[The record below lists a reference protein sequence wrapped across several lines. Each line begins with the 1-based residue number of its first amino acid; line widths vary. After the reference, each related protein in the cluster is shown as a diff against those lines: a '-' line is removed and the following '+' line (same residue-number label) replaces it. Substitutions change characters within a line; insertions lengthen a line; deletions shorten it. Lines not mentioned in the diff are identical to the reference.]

1 MDKKNTLIGI
11 SLIFAAFALFFFESQ
26 RLQEQQREAREAAP
40 TQTEARP
47 DVSERIERGLDDEDD
62 DELVLGRPT
71 TLPSEDDEDLF
82 GTVTIQDTEE
92 ELEIARPVQQDVDR
106 PSEKTETLRNDFIE
120 VDFTSRGGA
129 IREVRFLQ
137 TLRGGPDHYVFNE
150 GQDLPALNLSLA
162 RADGSLREYRRT
174 FEITEKSSRH
184 IVFEF
189 QESEGLLIRRTFRLS
204 NNDDLDPY
212 EIRHELEFFNQSETA
227 LGLPEIY
234 LSLGVALPV
243 ESDRRGEFLNL
254 GYYNGD
260 RARFRGPRH
269 FRGSGGFFGIGARA
283 PRPFYEERVSP
294 LLWATVKNQFFTTII
309 TPDSPGSSVRGNM
322 VTIPAKEPGKPPI
335 MAVTGNAGF
344 TIPAIPA
351 GGSRLLAANVYI
363 GPKEFL
369 RLQAMNHNQDL
380 VMKFG
385 WFGFFS
391 KILLSF
397 MHLIHNFIP
406 SWGWS
411 IVVMTICLKLLFW
424 PLTGKAAK
432 SQKRMSKIAEPMK
445 ALQEKYKDNPQKKQ
459 QEMIKLFKQY
469 KVNPAA
475 GCLPILVQIPIFIGL
490 FWMLRSASELRMAP
504 FLWVQD
510 LSQPDT
516 LFHIFG
522 LPFNLLPLIMGTT
535 MFIQMRI
542 VPMSP
547 TMDPMQRKIFQFLP
561 LIFLVIL
568 YNFSAGLVLYW
579 TVQNLLTILQT
590 WTIHRRPD
598 PELEALGVP
607 ADGKVEA
614 STEKVVNPNRKKAPP
629 AKKNA
634 ARKRPKGR

>member
-1 MDKKNTLIGI
+1 
-11 SLIFAAFALFFFESQ
+11 
-26 RLQEQQREAREAAP
+26 
-40 TQTEARP
+40 
-47 DVSERIERGLDDEDD
+47 
-62 DELVLGRPT
+62 
-71 TLPSEDDEDLF
+71 
-82 GTVTIQDTEE
+82 
-92 ELEIARPVQQDVDR
+92 
-106 PSEKTETLRNDFIE
+106 
-120 VDFTSRGGA
+120 
-129 IREVRFLQ
+129 
-137 TLRGGPDHYVFNE
+137 
-150 GQDLPALNLSLA
+150 
-162 RADGSLREYRRT
+162 
-174 FEITEKSSRH
+174 
-184 IVFEF
+184 
-189 QESEGLLIRRTFRLS
+189 
-204 NNDDLDPY
+204 
-212 EIRHELEFFNQSETA
+212 
-227 LGLPEIY
+227 
-234 LSLGVALPV
+234 
-243 ESDRRGEFLNL
+243 
-254 GYYNGD
+254 
-260 RARFRGPRH
+260 
-269 FRGSGGFFGIGARA
+269 
-283 PRPFYEERVSP
+283 
-294 LLWATVKNQFFTTII
+294 
-309 TPDSPGSSVRGNM
+309 
-322 VTIPAKEPGKPPI
+322 
-335 MAVTGNAGF
+335 
-344 TIPAIPA
+344 
-351 GGSRLLAANVYI
+351 
-363 GPKEFL
+363 
-369 RLQAMNHNQDL
+369 
-380 VMKFG
+380 
-385 WFGFFS
+385 
-391 KILLSF
+391 